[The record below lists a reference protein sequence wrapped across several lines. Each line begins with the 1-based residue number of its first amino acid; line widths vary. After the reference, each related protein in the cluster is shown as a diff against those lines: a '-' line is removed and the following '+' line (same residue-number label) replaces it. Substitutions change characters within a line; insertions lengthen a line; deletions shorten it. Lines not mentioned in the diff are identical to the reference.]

1 MDIKIAF
8 RRKKVGS
15 KPVYPGLESIYNH
28 NDCMNDTVN
37 TIIGDYF
44 EFEPLIR

>member
-1 MDIKIAF
+1 MDIEIAF

-15 KPVYPGLESIYNH
+15 KPVYPGLGIYNH
-28 NDCMNDTVN
+28 NDCINDTAN